1 MNVGNSIHSSSF
13 SAIPEEL
20 RVLPNWIVWRLEYPN
35 GLDKKPT
42 KKPYQINGYGASTTN
57 PSHWVTFEVAF
68 NTLQHGNYSGLGF
81 VFTNTEYSGID
92 LDDTSLLKDRSG
104 PNPDY
109 QIDTDRQLKVYR
121 EFDSYSERSP
131 SGNGCHIIVKG
142 KCPDGKNGGVKYIE
156 LYPSG
161 RFFTMTGD
169 VINNKPIVERQEL
182 LNLLWQQMGGELKKI
197 ETPNSQAE
205 TISDEEILTLARK
218 HNSVTFDPLELGQWV
233 GAYPSQSEADQAYM
247 NIIAYYTNNK
257 AQVLRIYSKSKL
269 SQSDPKRKDKRYLNR
284 TVNEAFNLKIEP
296 VNFDKLKEQLKA
308 VSSNGRTAAFDAASD
323 GSNPSAVTSF
333 NYTPPPGLMGEIAQF
348 IYQASPR
355 QAFEIS
361 IAAAISLVAGICGR
375 AYNTSTGTGLNMY
388 VLVLAKTGRG
398 KEAAASGID
407 KLMNAVR
414 MQVPTSS
421 RFIGPGIINSGQALI
436 KHLNQTSNCFVSILG
451 EFGITIEKISNP
463 FANSAEKML
472 YQALLDLYN
481 KSGHGQSIKA
491 SIYSKKE
498 DNISATE
505 SPAVSIF
512 GESTHKLF
520 YGSLNEDMISAGLLP
535 RFLIIEYNGK
545 REYLN
550 ENCYLVQPNF
560 QLIEK
565 LAGLIAHCETV
576 MHSQKVIIVPSDEE
590 ATKMLR
596 ELDRS
601 STDNI
606 NSVQEDAIAELWN
619 RAHMKALRLSSLIA
633 IGVNPYSP
641 MITAE
646 YVQWA
651 IDLVKNDIKTL
662 SSRFED
668 GEVGKHTGENKQFKE
683 IIRMIVDY
691 YTRDWNYVSKYSK
704 EEKMFKAGVIPLI
717 YFSKRLSG
725 LAVFNDGRIKASIAI
740 NQGLTA
746 LCERDIL
753 RLVSKPQSAQDFN
766 TQQRCYYLNDRNILE

>member
-1 MNVGNSIHSSSF
+1 MNVGNLGSY
-13 SAIPEEL
+13 SAIPEEMRL
-20 RVLPNWIVWRLEYPN
+20 LPNWVLWRLEYPN
-35 GLDKKPT
+35 GPDKKPT
-42 KKPYQINGYGASTTN
+42 KKPYQVNGYGASSVD
-57 PSHWVTFEVAF
+57 PSHWVTFEAAF
-68 NTLQHGNYSGLGF
+68 NVLQLGGFSGLGF
-81 VFTNTEYSGID
+81 VFTNTPYSGID
-92 LDDTSLLKDRSG
+92 LDDTTLLKDRSG

-109 QIDTDRQLKVYR
+109 QVDTDRQLKIYK

-131 SGNGCHIIVKG
+131 SGTGCHIIVKG
-142 KCPDGKNGGVKYIE
+142 KCPDGKNGGVRYIE

-169 VINNKPIVERQEL
+169 VINAKPIAERQEL
-182 LNLLWQQMGGELKKI
+182 LNILWHQMGGEVKKAEI
-197 ETPNSQAE
+197 IVSQPETN
-205 TISDEEILTLARK
+205 TDEEILALARK
-218 HNSVTFDPLELGQWV
+218 HNAATFDPLELGQWI
-233 GAYPSQSEADQAYM
+233 GSYPSQSEADQAYM

-257 AQVLRIYSKSKL
+257 AQVVRIYSKSKL
-269 SQSDPKRKDKRYLNR
+269 AQSDPKRKDKRYLTR

-296 VNFDKLKEQLKA
+296 VNFDGLKDQFKA
-308 VSSNGRTAAFDAASD
+308 LTAKIPVVA
-323 GSNPSAVTSF
+323 NESF
-333 NYTPPPGLMGEIAQF
+333 NYSPPPGLMGEIAQF

-355 QAFEIS
+355 QASEIA

-407 KLMNAVR
+407 KLMNAVK
-414 MQVPTSS
+414 MQVPTSP
-421 RFIGPGIINSGQALI
+421 RFMGPGIINSGQALI

-451 EFGITIEKISNP
+451 EFGITIDKISNP
-463 FANSAEKML
+463 FANSADKML

-550 ENCYLVQPNF
+550 ENCHLAQPNF
-560 QLIEK
+560 QLVEK
-565 LAGLIAHCETV
+565 LASLIAHCETI
-576 MHSQKVIIVPSDEE
+576 MHANKVIIVPADEE
-590 ATKMLR
+590 ATKILR

-606 NSVQEDAIAELWN
+606 NSAQEDAIAELWN

-633 IGVNPYSP
+633 VGVNPYDP
-641 MITAE
+641 IITAE
-646 YVQWA
+646 HVKWA
-651 IDLVKNDIKTL
+651 IDLIKNDISTL
-662 SSRFED
+662 SSRFEA
-668 GEVGKHTGENKQFKE
+668 GEVGKHTGETKQFKE
-683 IIRMIVDY
+683 IMRMVVDY
-691 YTRDWNYVSKYSK
+691 YSKDWAYISKYTK

-725 LAVFNDGRIKASIAI
+725 LAVFNDGRIKASVAI

-753 RLVSKPQSAQDFN
+753 RLVSKPQSSKDFN
-766 TQQRCYYLNDRNILE
+766 TEQRCYYLNDRSVLD